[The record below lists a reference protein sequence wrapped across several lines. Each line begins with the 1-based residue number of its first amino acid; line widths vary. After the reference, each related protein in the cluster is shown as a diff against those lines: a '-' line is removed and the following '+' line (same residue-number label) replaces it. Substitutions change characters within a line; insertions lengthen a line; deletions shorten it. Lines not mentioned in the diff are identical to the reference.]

1 VRAWPRGGPGVGAPV
16 EFWVGAVWGGQGRVG
31 KRTREDPPAT
41 DGSRA
46 RRADW
51 TQLGPRYSANPQKL
65 TTPST
70 PVSTPV
76 DTLYAAGVTPV
87 TPGH

>member
-1 VRAWPRGGPGVGAPV
+1 MASRPIGSPGGV
-16 EFWVGAVWGGQGRVG
+16 EKLAAR
-31 KRTREDPPAT
+31 RPPAT

-51 TQLGPRYSANPQKL
+51 TQLGPGYSL

-70 PVSTPV
+70 PVSAPV

-87 TPGH
+87 TPEH